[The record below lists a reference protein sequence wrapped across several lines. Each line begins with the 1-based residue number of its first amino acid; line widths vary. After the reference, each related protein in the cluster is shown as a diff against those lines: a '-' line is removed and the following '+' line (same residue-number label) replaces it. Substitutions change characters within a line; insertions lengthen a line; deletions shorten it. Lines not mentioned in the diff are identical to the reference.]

1 MTTTVRGDKKSVF
14 TKFSHTSGITL
25 VAVDYE
31 TDIFGE
37 DPTWRGLNE
46 VKREKKPVS
55 YNPCTS
61 SN

>member
-37 DPTWRGLNE
+37 DPTWRGSNE
-46 VKREKKPVS
+46 VKRGKK
-55 YNPCTS
+55 TGEL
-61 SN
+61 